1 MRRIL
6 FRVTILFIVL
16 SAVLIAIG
24 GIVFLHAVRTSE
36 PTVYGVTF
44 SKQYAEYLD
53 IDWKKAYIATLDE
66 LKVRDLRI
74 PIAWSEVEQDP
85 GIYDFSA
92 VEWMLDEAEKRGAR
106 VTLVVGM
113 KVPRWPECY
122 VPDWAVGLSK
132 NEFRTR
138 VVSLV
143 SEEAER
149 FKDHPALSRW
159 QVENEPFFPY
169 GDCPKVDAK
178 RFYGE
183 VQAVR
188 TIDPVH
194 PIMRTTSGEQSIWL
208 FSAKGAD
215 VIGASLYRVVAN
227 PVLDRWVFP
236 IPAVFYSIQSISA
249 RALVND
255 VIISE
260 LQAEPWLTLDPKIA
274 TVDRLYQLFTV
285 EDLRRNVL
293 YAQQTEISEIM
304 LWGVEWWYYVRER
317 GDDRLWNA
325 AQQLFQ
331 EGGI

>member
-6 FRVTILFIVL
+6 LRAALLILAISVVL
-16 SAVLIAIG
+16 VAIG
-24 GIVFLHAVRTSE
+24 GLFVLHVVRTSE
-36 PTVYGVTF
+36 PTQYGVTF

-53 IDWKKAYIATLDE
+53 IDWKKAYIATLDD
-66 LKVRDLRI
+66 LQVRDLRI
-74 PIAWSEVEQDP
+74 PIAWSEVEQEP
-85 GIYDFSA
+85 GIYDFSD
-92 VEWMLDEAEKRGAR
+92 VQWMMDEAAKRNAN

-122 VPDWAVGLSK
+122 VPSWASGLSR

-138 VVSLV
+138 VIDIVQV
-143 SEEAER
+143 EVET
-149 FKDHPALSRW
+149 FKDHPAFARW

-183 VQAVR
+183 INAVR
-188 TIDPVH
+188 GEDPVH

-227 PVLDRWVFP
+227 PVFDRWVFP
-236 IPAVFYSIQSISA
+236 IPAVFYTIQSISA
-249 RALVND
+249 KAVVND

-260 LQAEPWLTLDPKIA
+260 LQAEPWLTIDPKIA
-274 TVDRLYQLFTV
+274 SSEKLYQLFTK
-285 EDLRRNVL
+285 EDLSQNLV
-293 YAQQTEISEIM
+293 YAQQTEISEII

-325 AQQLFQ
+325 AKQLFQ
-331 EGGI
+331 EGGV